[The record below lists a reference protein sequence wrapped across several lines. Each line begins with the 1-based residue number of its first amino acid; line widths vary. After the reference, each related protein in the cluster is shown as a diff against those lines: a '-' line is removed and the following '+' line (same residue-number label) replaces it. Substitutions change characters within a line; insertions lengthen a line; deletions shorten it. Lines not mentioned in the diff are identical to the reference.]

1 MIVIL
6 LRYWDGAVESQW
18 GANISLRKSVK
29 KKNKAKQ
36 DIDMPFYK
44 MFQNDENVTRNW
56 NIIVLVFFF
65 SRPRKRIEDR
75 VLHR

>member
-1 MIVIL
+1 MIVIS

>member
-1 MIVIL
+1 MIVIS

-29 KKNKAKQ
+29 KKNKAKP